1 MEKTITDANKVGDF
15 QKVENLAK
23 IVVKGAR
30 QHNLKNIDLEIPKNK
45 FVVFT
50 GVSGSGKSSLAMD
63 TIYAEG
69 QRRYVESLSSYAR
82 QFLGVMDKPDVDLI
96 EGLSPAIAI
105 DQKTVSHNPRSTV
118 GTVTEIYDFLR
129 LLYAR
134 IGHQHCPNCGREISR
149 QSVEQIVNNIF
160 DLVSRE
166 KEYATERGA
175 RVLILAP
182 VVKDRKGEFSDLF
195 ANLKKQG
202 YARARI
208 DGVVK
213 DLAEKVVLI
222 KTNKHSID
230 AVISR
235 HILSK
240 KRLEGDKNIT
250 KNLARS
256 VAEGKGF
263 SAKSSG
269 WKLED
274 TAAKDIRSAL
284 YQSVENA
291 VRLGNGSVI
300 LAIVKDDSFDFPA
313 EPKTTVD
320 HLFSERFAC
329 PVCNLSFAELEPRS
343 FSFNSPHGACPSCLG
358 LGTELNINI
367 DAVLNK
373 NLSIAEG
380 GIMPWSGVFES
391 MGWLSKVIES
401 VARECRFSTLKPLG
415 ELDDRALKIVLY
427 GAGDDRKFRVGQFM
441 ARYEGVVPNLIRR
454 HKETKSDFIRNEI
467 EKYMVK
473 EPCKVCKGTRLKDEV
488 LSVVIDGK
496 NIWDASTMSV
506 DDLLAWVWRLQG
518 DVPAL
523 EPSVRAP
530 SLGPRP
536 AYGGSAESF
545 RSRALD
551 GSLHDLDDSLDS
563 AESGLKRMPSKPTLS
578 DNEQIIAKPILKE
591 IVARLNFLLDVGLS
605 YLTIARSATELSGGE
620 AQRIRLASQIG
631 SGLSGVLYVLDE
643 PSVGLHQR
651 DQKKLIDTL
660 KRLRDL
666 GNTVLVVEHDA
677 ETMLESD
684 YIFDFGPGAG
694 EHGGLVVSHGTPQEV
709 MRDKNSLTG
718 DYLSGRKSVGNG
730 VVKLLTKSENDFS
743 TTTVNPDRRYLRV
756 KALPLDR
763 DDFLVLKG
771 ASGRNLKNITVKI
784 PIGKITSVTGV
795 SGSGKSTLIMDTL
808 LRALRQNF
816 NLKNDERP
824 EPYKELEGMEF
835 IEKVIDID
843 QSPIGRT
850 PKSNPATYTKT
861 FDHIRELFSQTQE
874 AKIRGYQPGRFSFNV
889 KGGRCEA
896 CGGEGQLKIE
906 MQFMPDVYINC
917 DVCNGKR
924 YNAEALEI
932 TYKGKNISDVL
943 NMTVEEGLKFFENIP
958 PIARKLETLYD
969 VGLGYIKLG
978 QPAPTLSG
986 GEAQRV
992 KLSAELSKKSYGST
1006 LYILDEPTTGLHFA
1020 DLERLIAIFKRLTSK
1035 GATVVVIEH
1044 NLDVIANSDYII
1056 DLGPE
1061 GGDAGGQVIFNGPL
1075 VDLLEKPK
1083 SYTAQ
1088 ALQLLPRL
1096 KKD

>member
-1 MEKTITDANKVGDF
+1 VLKNDP
-15 QKVENLAK
+15 K
-23 IVVKGAR
+23 IIVKGAR

-82 QFLGVMDKPDVDLI
+82 QFLGVMDKPDVDSI

-134 IGHQHCPNCGREISR
+134 IGHQHCTNCGREISR
-149 QSVEQIVNNIF
+149 QSVEQIVNSIF
-160 DLVSRE
+160 DLVRGEDGYLS
-166 KEYATERGA
+166 ERGV

-195 ANLKKQG
+195 ENLKKQG

-208 DGVVK
+208 DGVVRDIK
-213 DLAEKVVLI
+213 EKLSLI
-222 KTNKHSID
+222 KTNKHSVD
-230 AVISR
+230 AIISR
-235 HILSK
+235 HVISK
-240 KRLEGDKNIT
+240 KRMGVKD
-250 KNLARS
+250 
-256 VAEGKGF
+256 
-263 SAKSSG
+263 
-269 WKLED
+269 D
-274 TAAKDIRSAL
+274 AKDIKSAI

-291 VRLGNGSVI
+291 LRLGGGSVI
-300 LAIVKDDSFDFPA
+300 LAIVKDDAFDFPSD
-313 EPKTTVD
+313 PKNMVD

-329 PVCNLSFAELEPRS
+329 PICNLSFSELEPRS
-343 FSFNSPHGACPSCLG
+343 FSFNSPHGACVACSG
-358 LGTELNINI
+358 LGTELNINVESVI
-367 DAVLNK
+367 NK

-380 GIMPWSGVFES
+380 GILPWSGVFES

-401 VARECRFSTLKPLG
+401 VAKESGFSTIKPIG
-415 ELDDRALKIVLY
+415 ELDEKSLKLVLY
-427 GAGDDRKFRVGQFM
+427 GFGDEKKFKVGQFM

-454 HKETKSDFIRNEI
+454 HKETASDYIRNEI

-473 EPCKVCKGTRLKDEV
+473 ESCKVCNGTRLKKEA
-488 LSVVIDGK
+488 LSVVIDDM
-496 NIWDASTMSV
+496 NIWNVCSLSV
-506 DDLLAWVWRLQG
+506 DNLLSWVNDLA
-518 DVPAL
+518 
-523 EPSVRAP
+523 
-530 SLGPRP
+530 
-536 AYGGSAESF
+536 
-545 RSRALD
+545 
-551 GSLHDLDDSLDS
+551 
-563 AESGLKRMPSKPTLS
+563 SKLS
-578 DNEQIIAKPILKE
+578 TNELTIAQPIMKE
-591 IVARLNFLLDVGLS
+591 IVARLRFLLDVGLS
-605 YLTIARSATELSGGE
+605 YLTVARSATELSGGE

-643 PSVGLHQR
+643 PSIGLHQR

-677 ETMLESD
+677 ETMMESD

-694 EHGGLVVSHGTPQEV
+694 EHGGLVVSQGTPGEI
-709 MRDKNSLTG
+709 MRDKKSITG
-718 DYLSGRKSVGNG
+718 DYLSGRKTVGNG
-730 VVKLLTKSENDFS
+730 IVKLLS
-743 TTTVNPDRRYLRV
+743 TNG
-756 KALPLDR
+756 
-763 DDFLVLKG
+763 DDVHHSSREGFIVLKG
-771 ASGRNLKNITVKI
+771 ASGRNLKDIDVKI
-784 PIGKITSVTGV
+784 PLGKITCVTGV

-808 LRALRQNF
+808 LKSLRQYF
-816 NLKNDERP
+816 GLKNEERP
-824 EPYKELEGMEF
+824 EAYRELQGAEL

-889 KGGRCEA
+889 KGGRCEV
-896 CGGEGQLKIE
+896 CGGEGQIKIE

-932 TYKGKNISDVL
+932 LYKGKNISDVL
-943 NMTVEEGLKFFENIP
+943 NMNVEEALKFFENIP
-958 PIARKLETLYD
+958 SIARKLETLHD

-992 KLSAELSKKSYGST
+992 KLSSELSKKSYGST

-1020 DLERLIAIFKRLTSK
+1020 DLERLIAIFKRLSSR
-1035 GATVVVIEH
+1035 GATIVVIEH
-1044 NLDVIANSDYII
+1044 NLDVISNSDWII

-1061 GGDAGGQVIFNGPL
+1061 GGDAGGHVIYNGAL
-1075 VDLLEKPK
+1075 DGLSKELT
-1083 SYTAQ
+1083 SYTAE
-1088 ALQLLPRL
+1088 ALKQTIQPI
-1096 KKD
+1096 KV

>member
-1 MEKTITDANKVGDF
+1 MEKVIS
-15 QKVENLAK
+15 NLHQVNASDK

-82 QFLGVMDKPDVDLI
+82 QFLGVMDKPDVDSI

-105 DQKTVSHNPRSTV
+105 DQKTGTHNPRSTV

-134 IGHQHCPNCGREISR
+134 IGHQHCPTCGWEISR
-149 QSVEQIVNNIF
+149 QSVEQIVTSIF
-160 DLVSRE
+160 DLVSKE
-166 KEYATERGA
+166 KDYLTERGA

-182 VVKDRKGEFSDLF
+182 AVKDRKGEFADLF
-195 ANLKKQG
+195 ENIKKQG

-213 DLAEKVVLI
+213 DLKERVVLI
-222 KTNKHSID
+222 KTNKHSVD

-235 HILSK
+235 HIISK
-240 KRLEGDKNIT
+240 KRMEVDRR
-250 KNLARS
+250 AD
-256 VAEGKGF
+256 GKAF
-263 SAKSSG
+263 
-269 WKLED
+269 ETD
-274 TAAKDIRSAL
+274 AKDIRSAV

-300 LAIVKDDSFDFPA
+300 LSIVKDDAFDFPT
-313 EPKTTVD
+313 EPKIMVD

-343 FSFNSPHGACPSCLG
+343 FSFNSPHGACPACLG
-358 LGTELNINI
+358 LGTEQNVNVDL
-367 DAVLNK
+367 VLNK
-373 NLSIAEG
+373 SLSIAEG

-391 MGWLSKVIES
+391 MGWLAKVIES
-401 VARECRFSTLKPLG
+401 VARECKFSTNKPIG

-427 GAGDDRKFRVGQFM
+427 GAGDDRKFRIGQFM
-441 ARYEGVVPNLIRR
+441 ARYEGVVPNLLRR
-454 HKETKSDFIRNEI
+454 YKETKSDYIRNEI

-496 NIWDASTMSV
+496 SIWDASTMSV
-506 DDLLAWVWRLQG
+506 DDLLAWVERLG
-518 DVPAL
+518 DA
-523 EPSVRAP
+523 
-530 SLGPRP
+530 GP
-536 AYGGSAESF
+536 F
-545 RSRALD
+545 RSRALS
-551 GSLHDLDDSLDS
+551 GSL
-563 AESGLKRMPSKPTLS
+563 LS
-578 DNEQIIAKPILKE
+578 DNEQTIAKPILKE
-591 IVARLNFLLDVGLS
+591 IVARLSFLLDVGLS

-643 PSVGLHQR
+643 PSIGLHQR

-666 GNTVLVVEHDA
+666 GNTVLVVEHDT

-684 YIFDFGPGAG
+684 YIVDFGPGAG
-694 EHGGLVVSHGTPQEV
+694 DHGGLVVSQGTPKEIKA
-709 MRDKNSLTG
+709 DKKSLTG
-718 DYLSGRKSVGNG
+718 DYLSGRKSVGSG
-730 VVKLLTKSENDFS
+730 IVKLLSKSENDFTS
-743 TTTVNPDRRYLRV
+743 TNTNPDLRYLRV
-756 KALPLDR
+756 GSTHLGR
-763 DDFLVLKG
+763 DDFLILKG
-771 ASGRNLKNITVKI
+771 ASGRNLKNIMVKI
-784 PIGKITSVTGV
+784 PVGKITCVTGV
-795 SGSGKSTLIMDTL
+795 SGSGKSTLVMDTL

-816 NLKNDERP
+816 GLKNEERP
-824 EPYKELEGMEF
+824 EPFKDLAGIEF
-835 IEKVIDID
+835 IDKVIDID

-874 AKIRGYQPGRFSFNV
+874 SKIRGYRPGRFSFNV

-896 CGGEGQLKIE
+896 CGGEGQLRIE

-924 YNAEALEI
+924 YNSEALEI

-943 NMTVEEGLKFFENIP
+943 AMNVEEALRFFENIP

-992 KLSAELSKKSYGST
+992 KLSSELSKKSYGST

-1020 DLERLIAIFKRLTSK
+1020 DLERLITIFKRLTSR

-1044 NLDVIANSDYII
+1044 NLDVITNSDYII

-1075 VDLLEKPK
+1075 SELLEQKQ

-1088 ALQLLPRL
+1088 ALKLLPRL
-1096 KKD
+1096 KVS